1 MIITKIKRI
10 RSKRTQYNVFFD
22 DGQAIE
28 LSSWTIGK
36 FGLCTGD
43 MLDEQAVEKIKKT
56 EQGAKAKNIAVNYL
70 SYRPR
75 SSKEVVTHL
84 TKKGFESGCAQ
95 NVARQLE
102 LINLIDDNK
111 FAHVFVRDKLKKK
124 PIGQALLR
132 RQLLMKGIPAA
143 MADNILAELITP
155 QLQQASA
162 LQAAKRKIQSAKR
175 LGNRIDP
182 IKQKKRILD
191 FLIRR
196 GFSYEIAMKTVH
208 TTMDN

>member
-1 MIITKIKRI
+1 LIITKIKRI
-10 RSKRTQYNVFFD
+10 RSKRAQYNVFLD

-43 MLDEQAVEKIKKT
+43 KLDEQTFEKIKRT
-56 EQGAKAKNIAVNYL
+56 EQEIKAKNIAVNYI

-75 SSKEVVTHL
+75 SSKEIIVHL

-102 LINLIDDNK
+102 SIKMIDDKK
-111 FAHVFVRDKLKKK
+111 FAYAFARDRIKKK

-143 MADNILAELITP
+143 TADNILAELITP
-155 QLQQASA
+155 QIQQASA

-175 LGNRIDP
+175 MRSRVDP
-182 IKQKKRILD
+182 VKQKKRVLD